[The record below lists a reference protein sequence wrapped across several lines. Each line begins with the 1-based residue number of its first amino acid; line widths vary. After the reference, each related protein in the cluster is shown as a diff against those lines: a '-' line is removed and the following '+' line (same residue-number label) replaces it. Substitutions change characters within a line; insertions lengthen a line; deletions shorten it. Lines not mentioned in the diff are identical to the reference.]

1 MTQRRSCQA
10 CYYDGNNSSYVANIF
25 PANCNKP
32 FDKGVMKR
40 FFASFHGSKCFPTLT
55 RIASSS
61 FPEQFSEHQVALFS
75 IFHFARFYF
84 IS

>member
-40 FFASFHGSKCFPTLT
+40 FLLLST
-55 RIASSS
+55 
-61 FPEQFSEHQVALFS
+61 VANVFLL
-75 IFHFARFYF
+75 
-84 IS
+84 